1 MFLSPSLPAKC
12 SYLHIG
18 KKRSAYLNLNSCIC
32 YIHLFFF
39 HGWEYMCLGKREI
52 EVTREC
58 ERGREIEDSRLVAV
72 ASECI
77 CWKCYA
83 FAIWVRLVI
92 SELCQ
97 GLDTLSAIILRV
109 HTFSRGNEMKKQK
122 QQQQQQNLY
131 SRCRTAKKNRIKAKV
146 IHTDNYCTELPPNHY
161 TVLPAPPKSI
171 LQRKKIFAKKRLPG
185 FHLVIIFM
193 RWKRKGEKEEIHP
206 MYRRFHRPSS

>member
-1 MFLSPSLPAKC
+1 
-12 SYLHIG
+12 
-18 KKRSAYLNLNSCIC
+18 
-32 YIHLFFF
+32 
-39 HGWEYMCLGKREI
+39 MCLGKREI

-58 ERGREIEDSRLVAV
+58 ERGRGIEDSRLVAV

-109 HTFSRGNEMKKQK
+109 HTFSRGNEMKKQ
-122 QQQQQQNLY
+122 QQQQQNLY

-146 IHTDNYCTELPPNHY
+146 IHTDNYCTELPPKHY

-171 LQRKKIFAKKRLPG
+171 LQRKKIFCKKAFAWFSFSYNFYAMKTEGR
-185 FHLVIIFM
+185 
-193 RWKRKGEKEEIHP
+193 KRGNTS
-206 MYRRFHRPSS
+206 YV